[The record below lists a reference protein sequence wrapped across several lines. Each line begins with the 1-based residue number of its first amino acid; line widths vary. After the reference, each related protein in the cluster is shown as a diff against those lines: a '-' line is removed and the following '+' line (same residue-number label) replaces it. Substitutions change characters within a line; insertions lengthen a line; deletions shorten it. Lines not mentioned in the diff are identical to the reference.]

1 MGMGDNIVHNGMVRK
16 IAQDFP
22 EYQIYVCTKTH
33 YFKNV
38 VYMYRDNPNITVLN
52 VNDDNGLNRIA
63 NKEHFDKII
72 SSHFDQG
79 TPYHYEKYFDDAF
92 YMLVGMDPK
101 VKTDYFY
108 LERDYEMEERI
119 YDELI
124 TKKGITDYVFV
135 HEKAEYNI
143 RIDRNRL
150 EPNLP
155 VVVAEP
161 QYGIFELLG
170 VMERAKSV
178 NLISSSFISLMM
190 CKKYNQNVVAH
201 MYCDRAFI
209 SPYIKKHDIDILL

>member
-1 MGMGDNIVHNGMVRK
+1 
-16 IAQDFP
+16 
-22 EYQIYVCTKTH
+22 
-33 YFKNV
+33 
-38 VYMYRDNPNITVLN
+38 
-52 VNDDNGLNRIA
+52 
-63 NKEHFDKII
+63 
-72 SSHFDQG
+72 
-79 TPYHYEKYFDDAF
+79 
-92 YMLVGMDPK
+92 MDPK